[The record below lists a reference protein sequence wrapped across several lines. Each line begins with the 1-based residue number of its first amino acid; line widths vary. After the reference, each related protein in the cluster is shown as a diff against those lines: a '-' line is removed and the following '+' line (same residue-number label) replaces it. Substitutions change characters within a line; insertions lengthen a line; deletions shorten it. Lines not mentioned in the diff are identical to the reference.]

1 MKIFI
6 KTYGCSFNSSDS
18 EIMAGLIN
26 ESKEHSIVNSIDEAD
41 LIIVNSCTVK
51 EKAENKLWRDIRE
64 INKPIIVAG
73 CVPQAEQDKTKF
85 KEMPVVGTYNVDKI
99 VEVIDNYSKG
109 DVVQLFNKKELV
121 RVNIPKKR
129 INPIVEIVPINE
141 GCLGKCDYCKTKFA
155 RGYLKSYPIKDIVKH
170 IRDSLNNG
178 AKEIWL
184 TSQDT
189 ACFGYDINTNI
200 VNLLKEILR
209 INREFK
215 IRLGMGNPDFLPD
228 YLDELIEVFKDPRIY
243 KFLHIPIQSGSN
255 NVLKAMKRNYTVES
269 FKKIIL
275 EFKKVHPMVTIASD
289 IIVGYPNET
298 NSDFEKTIEL
308 LNKIKPDVLNISRF
322 WYRPGTLAMKKKKL
336 PTLTVKNR
344 GIKITKVFHKL
355 ALEVNKKWLKWE
367 GDVLI
372 TEKGIK
378 NTWIGRNYAYR
389 PVILKGDFKLGNL
402 INVKI
407 TKTTNID
414 LRGIRRG
421 ARNGA

>member
-1 MKIFI
+1 MKINIGDIYRDQASKYNFVKKFTSEKI
-6 KTYGCSFNSSDS
+6 LDLTYGKYFDFAKS
-18 EIMAGLIN
+18 ELLL
-26 ESKEHSIVNSIDEAD
+26 S
-41 LIIVNSCTVK
+41 
-51 EKAENKLWRDIRE
+51 
-64 INKPIIVAG
+64 
-73 CVPQAEQDKTKF
+73 
-85 KEMPVVGTYNVDKI
+85 
-99 VEVIDNYSKG
+99 
-109 DVVQLFNKKELV
+109 
-121 RVNIPKKR
+121 
-129 INPIVEIVPINE
+129 
-141 GCLGKCDYCKTKFA
+141 
-155 RGYLKSYPIKDIVKH
+155 
-170 IRDSLNNG
+170 NG